1 MGDKEAIKT
10 SFCFLGMPLFF
21 DLIES
26 FSILVI
32 GASANLNTGTQ
43 AFKMIKS
50 PVLVFGWIQVKQIF
64 YSKNG

>member
-1 MGDKEAIKT
+1 MFLTTLMGDKEAIKT

-32 GASANLNTGTQ
+32 GPSANLNTGT
-43 AFKMIKS
+43 
-50 PVLVFGWIQVKQIF
+50 VLELKH
-64 YSKNG
+64 SK